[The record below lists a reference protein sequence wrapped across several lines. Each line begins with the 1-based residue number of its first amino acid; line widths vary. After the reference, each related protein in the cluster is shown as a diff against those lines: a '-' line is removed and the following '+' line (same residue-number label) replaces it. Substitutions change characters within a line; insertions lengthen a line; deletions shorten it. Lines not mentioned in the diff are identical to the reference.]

1 MKDFLDDSR
10 RYYVELPTELRARR
24 RARAAPYCVPK
35 ETPESPIDD
44 VFKDLSTW
52 DHRRVRKVSEGKI
65 RTRKVSEEKVRTR
78 KTSEEKARARKLSEK
93 KTKKVAPPP
102 VPSLSLRTFSPFV
115 DSVNAQ
121 GPQPT
126 EEGLKVEPASL
137 NSTVNSV
144 GRAAKATGKMSVKQ
158 EPSQNT
164 SSTKENV
171 LRSKHSVEGMLE
183 RYCNSRISFC
193 FYSNVLFQSYR
204 FPPPLSSSSSPAW
217 NNHISSIYDPAVDLR
232 YLYSSLK

>member
-24 RARAAPYCVPK
+24 RARAAPYCVPNS
-35 ETPESPIDD
+35 ESPIDD

-78 KTSEEKARARKLSEK
+78 KISEEKVRARKVSEK
-93 KTKKVAPPP
+93 KIKKVVPPP

-137 NSTVNSV
+137 NSTVNSA
-144 GRAAKATGKMSVKQ
+144 GRAAKATGKMAVKQ
-158 EPSQNT
+158 EPTQNA

-183 RYCNSRISFC
+183 RYCNPFRIS
-193 FYSNVLFQSYR
+193 VLSY
-204 FPPPLSSSSSPAW
+204 
-217 NNHISSIYDPAVDLR
+217 
-232 YLYSSLK
+232 